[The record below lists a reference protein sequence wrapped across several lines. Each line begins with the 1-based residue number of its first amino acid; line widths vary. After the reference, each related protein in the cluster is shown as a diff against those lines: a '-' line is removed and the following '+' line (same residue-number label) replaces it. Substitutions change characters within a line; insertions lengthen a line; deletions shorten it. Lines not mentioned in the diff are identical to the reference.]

1 MSTKAR
7 KTKSQEELLAELAK
21 LSDKA
26 SRTKFIRRHP
36 RLLHAEV
43 VEKLG
48 DLVRERL
55 RVDPRQALHLAEGA
69 LAISEAI
76 GDDRARA
83 HSLRAKANALWFLNQ
98 NQAAV
103 ELFDQCLALF
113 QTLGLTT
120 EVGRTLSTSIQPL
133 ILLGN
138 YERALEAG
146 KQAREIFA
154 AAGDSLRLA
163 RLDINVANIFH
174 RQNRF
179 AEALQLYERAYQGLL
194 PHNDAEGIG
203 VVLHNLSVCL
213 ISLDDFSR
221 ALATYQKAREFCEQH
236 GMPALVA
243 QADYNIAY
251 LYYLRGEYSRALERL
266 RHTREACRNGVDAYH
281 AALCDMDQSEIY
293 LELNLSEEAAERA
306 QEAFAQFQTLQMGY
320 EAAKSLANFAIA
332 LGQQGK
338 AFRALELFSQAKE
351 MFAREKTS
359 VWPSLLDLYQA
370 LVLYQEGR
378 LFEARRLCSS
388 ALEYFRA
395 AGLPTKEILC
405 LLLLARLSFRTG
417 SPKSARQHCDSALD
431 RMTKLE
437 APHLNYQAHF
447 LLGQIEEAAG
457 NDGKAHDCYQA
468 ARQALETLRSILR
481 GDELKIAFMKNKLEV
496 YEGLVRLCL
505 KRESS
510 PSTAEEAFD
519 YMEKAKSRS
528 LRDLI
533 FDRAHPIPHLEEG
546 ESELVRQVRD
556 LREELNWY
564 YHRIELEQLRQED
577 RSAERLE
584 QLQAQARARENQFL
598 HLLRELPSSE
608 AEGAGLH
615 SVSTS
620 PLEAIRTALGP
631 DTTLIEYFRI
641 GEQIIAAVVTHE
653 SLEVIPLTLVS
664 RVSKLLRML
673 QFQLSKFRLGA
684 EYITGFQN
692 YLLQATKAHLGELY
706 QELLAP
712 LHHRLQGHRLVFVP
726 HEILHYLPLHALFD
740 GQQYLTDSFIVSY
753 APSASIYTLCSER
766 SVNATGPSL
775 ILGVPDPKAPFILE
789 EIQSVAEILPG
800 PEVFVGP
807 SATQGVLQKRGPQCR
822 LVHIATHGNFRE
834 DNPMFS
840 GVLLGDSYLS
850 LYDLYH
856 LRLPVEL
863 VTLSGCSTGLN
874 VIVGGDELLGLVR
887 GLLYAGAQSLL
898 LSLWDVHDRTTATFM
913 KTFYR
918 KFQEHPD
925 KAAALQGA
933 MRELRE
939 KQPHPFYWAPF
950 ILLGKAA
957 EVKNII

>member
-7 KTKSQEELLAELAK
+7 KTKSQEELLAELARS
-21 LSDKA
+21 SDEAGRK
-26 SRTKFIRRHP
+26 KFLRRHP
-36 RLLHAEV
+36 RLLQAEV
-43 VEKLG
+43 VERLG

-55 RVDPRQALHLAEGA
+55 RVDRQEALRLAEAA
-69 LAISEAI
+69 LAISEVI

-103 ELFDQCLALF
+103 ELFDQSLALF
-113 QTLGLTT
+113 KTLGLTT

-138 YERALEAG
+138 YERALDAG
-146 KQAREIFA
+146 KHAREIFA
-154 AAGDSLRLA
+154 AAGDSMRLA

-179 AEALQLYERAYQGLL
+179 ADALQLYERAYRELL

-203 VVLHNLSVCL
+203 VALHNLSVCL
-213 ISLDDFSR
+213 ISLDDFPR
-221 ALATYQKAREFCEQH
+221 ALATYQNAREYCEQH

-251 LYYLRGEYSRALERL
+251 LYYLRGEYSRALEML
-266 RHTREACRNGVDAYH
+266 RQTREACQKGDDAYH
-281 AALCDMDQSEIY
+281 AALCSMDQSEIY
-293 LELNLSEEAAERA
+293 LELNLSEEAAQRA
-306 QEAFAQFQTLQMGY
+306 QEAFAQFQSLQMGY
-320 EAAKSLANFAIA
+320 EAARSLSNFAIA

-338 AFRALELFSQAKE
+338 AFRALELFTQAKQ
-351 MFAREKTS
+351 MFAQEKTS
-359 VWPSLLDLYQA
+359 FWPSLLDLYQA

-388 ALEYFRA
+388 ALESFHA
-395 AGLPTKEILC
+395 EGLPTKEILC
-405 LLLLARLSFRTG
+405 HLLMARLEFRTG
-417 SPKSARQHCDSALD
+417 NPKSARQHCESALD
-431 RMTKLE
+431 RTTKLE
-437 APHLNYQAHF
+437 APHLNYQAYF

-457 NDGKAHDCYQA
+457 NDGKACDCYEA

-510 PSTAEEAFD
+510 PSSAEEAFD

-533 FDRAHPIPHLEEG
+533 FDRAHPIPHLGEG

-577 RSAERLE
+577 RSPERLE
-584 QLQAQARARENQFL
+584 QLQTQARTRENQFV
-598 HLLRELPSSE
+598 HLLRDLPSSE

-615 SVSTS
+615 PMSTV
-620 PLEAIRTALGP
+620 PLAAIRSALGP
-631 DTTLIEYFRI
+631 KATLIEYFRI
-641 GEQIIAAVVTHE
+641 GEQIIAAVVTKE
-653 SLEVIPLTLVS
+653 SLEVIPITLTS

-673 QFQLSKFRLGA
+673 HFQLSKFQLGP
-684 EYITGFQN
+684 EYVAGFQDS
-692 YLLQATKAHLGELY
+692 LLRTTQAHLGELY
-706 QELLAP
+706 QELVAP
-712 LHHRLQGHRLVFVP
+712 LRDRLQGQRLVFVP
-726 HEILHYLPLHALFD
+726 HEILHYLPFHALFD
-740 GQQYLTDSFIVSY
+740 GQQYLIDSFIVSY
-753 APSASIYTLCSER
+753 APSASIYTLCTER
-766 SVNATGPSL
+766 SVNTAGPSL

-789 EIQSVAEILPG
+789 EIQSVAGILAG

-807 SATQGVLQKRGPQCR
+807 SATLDVLKKRGPQCQ
-822 LVHIATHGNFRE
+822 LVHIATHGHFRE

-863 VTLSGCSTGLN
+863 ITLSGCSTGLN

-898 LSLWDVHDRTTATFM
+898 LSLWDVHDKTTATFM
-913 KTFYR
+913 KAFYR
-918 KFQEHPD
+918 RFRELPD

-933 MRELRE
+933 MKELRE
-939 KQPHPFYWAPF
+939 MQPHPFYWAPF
-950 ILLGKAA
+950 ILLGKA
-957 EVKNII
+957 EEIKKIP